1 MKGEVHVV
9 QLVAEVQEEQTEGH
23 AVQLLFVELK

>member
-9 QLVAEVQEEQTEGH
+9 QLVAEVQEEQAEGH